1 MQKTGGLAI
10 FSYCIYYCL
19 TFINNYERDCVTI
32 WESFQIMLPEG
43 GTVVAFCGIILAL
56 GRWNLQMS
64 RCKCLGVPRGQ
75 PPGMAADKC
84 ITTHVCQFTLMI
96 NHFQ

>member
-1 MQKTGGLAI
+1 M
-10 FSYCIYYCL
+10 
-19 TFINNYERDCVTI
+19 

-64 RCKCLGVPRGQ
+64 LQMPRGS
-75 PPGMAADKC
+75 PGSTPGMAADKC
-84 ITTHVCQFTLMI
+84 IMKPV
-96 NHFQ
+96 

>member
-1 MQKTGGLAI
+1 M
-10 FSYCIYYCL
+10 
-19 TFINNYERDCVTI
+19 

-64 RCKCLGVPRGQ
+64 LQKAPGFPGVNPRDGS
-75 PPGMAADKC
+75 
-84 ITTHVCQFTLMI
+84 
-96 NHFQ
+96 

>member
-1 MQKTGGLAI
+1 M
-10 FSYCIYYCL
+10 
-19 TFINNYERDCVTI
+19 

-64 RCKCLGVPRGQ
+64 WCKCPGVPRGQ
-75 PPGMAADKC
+75 PPGWQLISA
-84 ITTHVCQFTLMI
+84 L
-96 NHFQ
+96 